1 MNVLLW
7 CVECQDAKVFTFDM
21 KKLAHDKQNH
31 RLLLGLAIRNRRHEL
46 HLSQE
51 QLAEIAD
58 VHRNFVGKVERGEQN
73 VSIDSLMRF
82 ATSLKTPLST
92 IISDAGL

>member
-1 MNVLLW
+1 MYY
-7 CVECQDAKVFTFDM
+7 
-21 KKLAHDKQNH
+21 
-31 RLLLGLAIRNRRHEL
+31 EL

-73 VSIDSLMRF
+73 VSIDSLMRL